1 MSGEADPGPR
11 PRRKRFDLG
20 TKVLIGLLAGVAC
33 GLFFGEYC
41 AGLGIVGEIFVGLL
55 QMTVLPYIAVAIIA
69 NIGRM
74 PMERGGRLVIAGVT
88 ALVVLWVIGLI
99 VLMVM
104 PLSFPERT
112 TASFFSVSSVT
123 TPESPDYL
131 GLFVPS
137 NIFRSLA
144 TNAVPG
150 VVLFC
155 ILVGVALIGVHPK
168 DALLQ
173 QLDALSGALA
183 RVNGYVVRLTP
194 LGVFA
199 MAASAAGTLSLEEIG
214 RLRAYLITYT
224 AATVLLA
231 FVILPTLI
239 SAVTPFRYREI
250 MRATRTALIT
260 AFATAKVLVVL
271 PMLIEGTKELFR
283 ERRLDHDEVEPTID
297 LAYPLAYPFPTLGKV
312 LALLFVP
319 FTAWFVG
326 ARLDLIEQ
334 LGLMVSGLFSMFG
347 GPIITIPL
355 LLDAAELP
363 SDMFHL
369 FMLSGVYTSRLG
381 DLLGVMHLAAIA
393 IVTTCAVAGYLRVRW
408 SRVVVSGVLSV
419 VLLTAIVVATR
430 TWLKRFE
437 DPYEQSK
444 ILASMQLVDDK
455 VPVVVLDE
463 PAPNPVPLAPGQSRL
478 TRIRERGVIRI
489 GFNENNVPF
498 TFFSQRG
505 DLVGFDIEM
514 AHQLADDLGVSI
526 EFVPVTTEKMADQ
539 LDADHCDLVM
549 AGLIG
554 TLNRSERM
562 SLSDPYMDVH
572 MGLIVRDHDRER
584 FESMQAILEAG
595 SPAFGMA
602 MEKKMVDLARE
613 KLDYV
618 EIVHL
623 DSPQDFFEG
632 RTDLEGVIMS
642 AEAGSAWTIRYPG
655 FHVVNPFTR
664 SLPLNY
670 PLGSPDERFESYINH
685 WIGLVGRGKLPRF
698 YDHWILGKTATE
710 SGPRWC
716 IARDVLHWIN

>member
-1 MSGEADPGPR
+1 VSGKTDPAPGR
-11 PRRKRFDLG
+11 RRKRFDLG
-20 TKVLIGLLAGVAC
+20 TRVLIGLLAGVAC

-41 AGLGIVGEIFVGLL
+41 AGLGIVGDIFVGLL

-74 PMERGGRLVIAGVT
+74 PMERGGRLVIAGVIT
-88 ALVVLWVIGLI
+88 LLALWVIGLI

-104 PLSFPERT
+104 PFSFPERT

-123 TPESPDYL
+123 SPESPDYL

-199 MAASAAGTLSLEEIG
+199 IAASAAGTLSLDEIG
-214 RLRAYLITYT
+214 RLRAYLISYT
-224 AATVLLA
+224 TATVLLA
-231 FVILPTLI
+231 FVILPMLI
-239 SAVTPFRYREI
+239 SAVTPFGYREI
-250 MRATRTALIT
+250 IRATRTALIT

-283 ERRLDHDEVEPTID
+283 DRRLDHDEVEPTLD
-297 LAYPLAYPFPTLGKV
+297 VAYPLAYPFPTLGKL

-326 ARLDLIEQ
+326 ARLDLANQ

-347 GPIITIPL
+347 GPILTIPL

-363 SDMFHL
+363 SDMFNL

-393 IVTTCAVAGYLRVRW
+393 IVTTCAVAGYLKVRRG
-408 SRVVVSGVLSV
+408 RVVLSTVVSLALMMAV
-419 VLLTAIVVATR
+419 VFGTR
-430 TWLKRFE
+430 ALLKRFE
-437 DPYEQSK
+437 DPYDKSK
-444 ILASMQLVDDK
+444 ILASMQLIDD
-455 VPVVVLDE
+455 PAPAMVLDE
-463 PAPNPVPLAPGQSRL
+463 PLPNPVPLAPGQSRL
-478 TRIRERGVIRI
+478 ARIRERGVIRV
-489 GFNENNVPF
+489 GFNETNLPF
-498 TFFSQRG
+498 TFSNGRG
-505 DLVGFDIEM
+505 DLVGFDVEM
-514 AHQLADDLGVSI
+514 AHQLADDLGVGI
-526 EFVPVTTEKMADQ
+526 EFVPVTTKTMAAQ

-549 AGLIG
+549 AGIIG
-554 TLNRSERM
+554 TISRSERM
-562 SLSDPYMDVH
+562 TLSDAYMDIHVA
-572 MGLIVRDHDRER
+572 LIVKDHDREK
-584 FESMQAILEAG
+584 FESIEAIRETG
-595 SPAFGMA
+595 SPRFGLA
-602 MEKKMVDLARE
+602 MEQSVVATARE
-613 KLDYV
+613 KLDYA
-618 EIVHL
+618 EIVHI
-623 DSPQDFFEG
+623 DSPRDFFEG
-632 RTDLEGVIMS
+632 RTDLEGLIMS

-655 FHVVNPFTR
+655 FHVVNPFKR

-670 PLGSPDERFESYINH
+670 PLGPHDERFEDYINH
-685 WIGLVGRGKLPRF
+685 WIGLVQRDKLPVL
-698 YDHWILGKTATE
+698 YDHWILGKTAKE
-710 SGPRWC
+710 RAPRWS
-716 IARDVLHWIN
+716 IIRNVLHWTE